1 MYRVSED
8 NPTTEKKKQAQFDV
22 SYRRRGK
29 KQIKIRKIHPKIRQL
44 LYQFRQVIQCNLKNI
59 KTIMQLKRKLPD
71 YLTIQEKKGIYNFR
85 RQVYDNAQR
94 KCRNKT

>member
-1 MYRVSED
+1 MSATVEEEKTNKNKKNSSLNSPAIVSI
-8 NPTTEKKKQAQFDV
+8 QA
-22 SYRRRGK
+22 SYL
-29 KQIKIRKIHPKIRQL
+29 I
-44 LYQFRQVIQCNLKNI
+44 QFRKYQDNNIIKN
-59 KTIMQLKRKLPD
+59 KLSD

>member
-1 MYRVSED
+1 MSATVE
-8 NPTTEKKKQAQFDV
+8 EKKTNENKKNSSLNSPAIV
-22 SYRRRGK
+22 SIQTSYL
-29 KQIKIRKIHPKIRQL
+29 I
-44 LYQFRQVIQCNLKNI
+44 QFRKYQDNNTIKN
-59 KTIMQLKRKLPD
+59 KLSD